1 MENHNKSVIVITLI
15 VIAAVSTVLITT
27 QSHSEDNS
35 ALSKTIDSS
44 GNIRLPDID
53 FRKEW
58 TALGSW
64 AVAADEGTL
73 GSKGIHMVYT
83 QPETVDAYRKTGKF
97 PDGAILVKEL
107 LGAETTDMTTGTISR
122 AGGIEGWF
130 VMVKDS
136 TGKFEK
142 TNKLWGEGWGWA
154 YFGADD
160 RVQTTTTDYAAECLT
175 CHIPAKDNDWI
186 YTEGY
191 PVLK

>member
-1 MENHNKSVIVITLI
+1 MSKFNKPVIVTTLI
-15 VIAAVSTVLITT
+15 AIAAVSTVLITT
-27 QSHSEDNS
+27 QSHSENSS

-44 GNIRLPDID
+44 GNIVLPDVD
-53 FRKEW
+53 FRKDW

-64 AVAADEGTL
+64 AVAADEGTA

-83 QPETVDAYRKTGKF
+83 QPATVDEYRKTGKF

-107 LGAETTDMTTGTISR
+107 LGAETADMTTGTISR
-122 AGGIEGWF
+122 AGDVEGWF

-154 YFGADD
+154 YFDADD
-160 RVQTTTTDYAAECLT
+160 RIKTTTTDYADECLT